1 MTLDQ
6 WLAHLLHLMSKYPEG
21 WKAHCWHR
29 AKELAKQ
36 PGLEELPARLAEA
49 VKSSAS
55 AESGAPAGKFPKDGS

>member
-29 AKELAKQ
+29 AKELAKR
-36 PGLEELPARLAEA
+36 PGLEELPARLESAMRAKATPTNTAAE
-49 VKSSAS
+49 K
-55 AESGAPAGKFPKDGS
+55 